1 MATILRVHEQRPSL
15 LVLALGQIS
24 GIARP
29 KRRHTRTVHHQC
41 DPMDGLGLAK

>member
-1 MATILRVHEQRPSL
+1 MATILWVHEQCPSL

-24 GIARP
+24 EIARP
-29 KRRHTRTVHHQC
+29 KHRHARTVHHQC